1 MIASILASFGPQI
14 AAALAAL
21 AALAGV
27 FFYGRKKGADAEK
40 VNTAA
45 VQAQFDAHKAA
56 VKAADAQADAEAS
69 KAVSEAVQQRQAI
82 DEKAAD
88 LKPGSA
94 QQQLQDQWSR
104 D

>member
-1 MIASILASFGPQI
+1 MITALLASFGPQI
-14 AAALAAL
+14 AAVLAAL
-21 AALAGV
+21 AALVGV
-27 FFYGRKKGADAEK
+27 FFYGRKKGSTAEK
-40 VNTAA
+40 ANTAA

-56 VKAADAQADAEAS
+56 VKAADAEADAEAS
-69 KAVSEAVQQRQAI
+69 KAVTDAEQQRQAI
-82 DEKAAD
+82 DEKVTT